1 MGGVENAA
9 LRVLVTV
16 AETESMSEAARRVG
30 TTQQAVSSR
39 MRNLEAQLGVVLVI
53 RSPRGSRLTEAG
65 TVVAAWARDVVDA
78 ADRFDEAVRSLAG
91 GATAPLRIAS
101 SLTIAEHL
109 MPAWLHRL
117 RADSSVEVELT
128 AANSTV
134 VADRIRTGMAEIGFV
149 ETPEPSAGLSSLTVA
164 SDELVVVVRPGHR
177 WARRRTV
184 SARELAATPLVMRE
198 QGSGTREAL
207 ERALREHP
215 QALTAVAPAA
225 VLPTTAA
232 VRATVAAG
240 DDPAV
245 LSILAVADAVRAGQL
260 IRVKIADLRVIRP
273 LSAVWSSGASLSPA
287 AEQLLALIA
296 RGSSVG

>member
-9 LRVLVTV
+9 LRMLVTV
-16 AETESMSEAARRVG
+16 AETESMSEAARRLG

-53 RSPRGSRLTEAG
+53 RSPRGSRLTDVG
-65 TVVAAWARDVVDA
+65 TVVAGWACDVVDA

-91 GATAPLRIAS
+91 GATALLQIAS

-117 RADSSVEVELT
+117 RAESSVEVELT

-134 VADRIRTGMAEIGFV
+134 VADRVRAGKAEIGFV
-149 ETPEPSAGLSSLTVA
+149 ETPEPSAGLSSRTIA

-177 WARRRTV
+177 WSGRRTV

-207 ERALREHP
+207 ARALREHP
-215 QALTAVAPAA
+215 EGLTAVAPAA

-245 LSILAVADAVRAGQL
+245 LSILAVTDALRAGQL
-260 IRVKIADLRVIRP
+260 VRVKIADLRVIRP
-273 LSAVWSSGASLSPA
+273 LSAVWSSGTSLSPA
-287 AEQLLALIA
+287 AEQLLAVTA
-296 RGSSVG
+296 RGSSAA